1 MTAGLAALVLP
12 MLLAAAAGVPIFL
25 AMGLAVVV
33 FAVASAPM
41 MPPLVVVQGL
51 QRGLDTSAFTAI
63 PYFFLA
69 GAIMNAGGT
78 SRRLLRLARALVAQV
93 RGGLAHVN
101 IAASVVFA
109 GASGSAVAD
118 AAAVGSVIVPAMKR
132 DGYPGAYAA
141 AVTASSATIG
151 LIIPPSIP
159 MVIYALFTGTE
170 IGALFL
176 AGVVPGL
183 AMGAFLLATSYVIA
197 RRRSYPALP
206 WQGWRELGEAARE
219 AALPLLMP
227 VIVVAGLVGGFAT
240 ASEIGAVAVAYAL
253 VLALVVHRD
262 ASPRDLWRATV
273 QAALDSARVLAIIAV
288 SGAFVWIVA
297 RIGLSAQL
305 AAWLAEAQLG
315 PTLLLL
321 AIALVLLALGTVLEP
336 TTILVVVVPVLVPAA
351 LVAGIDLVHLGIVVV
366 LATAMGL
373 VTPPVGI
380 LLYLTAAQAGAPAL
394 AVVRESLPFLAALA
408 VLLLAIIFVPPIA
421 LWLPSLL

>member
-1 MTAGLAALVLP
+1 MSALASLFLP
-12 MLLAAAAGVPIFL
+12 MLFAVGAGVPVFL
-25 AMGLAVVV
+25 AMAFAVLV
-33 FAVASAPM
+33 FALVNAPL
-41 MPPLVVVQGL
+41 MPALVVVQGF
-51 QRGLDTSAFTAI
+51 QRGLDSSAFTAI

-69 GAIMNAGGT
+69 GALMNAGGA
-78 SRRLLRLARALVAQV
+78 SHRLLRLARALVAQV

-101 IAASVVFA
+101 IVASVVFA

-151 LIIPPSIP
+151 VVVPPSIP

-176 AGVVPGL
+176 AGIVPGL
-183 AMGAFLLATSYVIA
+183 MMGLFLVVTAYLIA
-197 RRRSYPALP
+197 RRRGHPALP
-206 WQGWRELGEAARE
+206 WQGRRELAAAAKG
-219 AALPLLMP
+219 AALPMLLP
-227 VIVVAGLVGGFAT
+227 VIVVAGLVFGFAT
-240 ASEIGAVAVAYAL
+240 ASEIGAIAVLYAL

-262 ASPRDLWRATV
+262 APPRALWTATV
-273 QAALDSARVLAIIAV
+273 QAALDSARVLIVIAI

-297 RIGLSAQL
+297 RLGLATEI
-305 AAWLAEAQLG
+305 AAFLTRAELS

-321 AIALVLLALGTVLEP
+321 AVAAILLVLGTVLEP

-351 LVAGIDLVHLGIVVV
+351 LVAGIDLVHLGVVVV

-373 VTPPVGI
+373 VTPPVGV

-394 AVVRESLPFLAALA
+394 EVVRESLPFLAALA
-408 VLLLAIIFVPPIA
+408 LLLLALILAPPLV
-421 LWLPSLL
+421 LWLPGLL